1 MSTNKSRPYVLT
13 ELPKAA
19 RPWSDILTQV
29 YGRITEARVFLVAAG
44 VTFYVLL
51 AIFPAIAALISIYGL
66 FADPS
71 SIASQVDAASGFLP
85 EDALDILREETDR
98 IAQARGTLG
107 FAFLIGLL
115 ISLWSANGGMKALFD
130 ALNVVHGEKEN
141 RSFIWLNVMS
151 LSFTV
156 AAIVFLIVA
165 VALIAVVPWMLNSVG
180 LGNAMQWLFTLA
192 RWPLLLLAI
201 AVALALIYRYGPSR
215 AEPKW
220 RWITWGSAFA
230 AVAWIVLSL
239 LFSWYAANL
248 GSYNRTYGSLG
259 AVIAFMTW
267 MWLSATVVLVG
278 AAIDAETK
286 RQAIPDSGNRLPNR
300 GTGVMRHASRH

>member
-1 MSTNKSRPYVLT
+1 MATNRSRPYVVT
-13 ELPKAA
+13 DLPKAA
-19 RPWSDILTQV
+19 RPWSDIVARV

-44 VTFYVLL
+44 VTFYALL

-71 SIASQVDAASGFLP
+71 SIASQSDAASGFLP
-85 EDALDILREETDR
+85 GDALNILREQMER

-130 ALNVVHGEKEN
+130 ALNVVYGEKEN
-141 RSFIWLNVMS
+141 RSFIWLNIMS

-165 VALIAVVPWMLNSVG
+165 VALVAVVPLMLYYLG
-180 LGNAMQWLFTLA
+180 LENATQWLFTVA
-192 RWPLLLLAI
+192 RWPVLLLAV

-220 RWITWGSAFA
+220 RWITWGSASA
-230 AVAWIVLSL
+230 AVAWIALSL
-239 LFSWYAANL
+239 LFSWYAANFA
-248 GSYNRTYGSLG
+248 SYNRTYGSLG

-278 AAIDAETK
+278 AAIDAETE
-286 RQAIPDSGNRLPNR
+286 RQAFPDSGNRLPNR
-300 GTGVMRHASRH
+300 GTIEMEGAA